1 MIKKYLKHLF
11 SYGFFILAL
20 LKRLNKP
27 KKLDVINI
35 IGDVHSASGLGNT
48 VRELVRSL
56 NDLDLNIVNVPLSVG
71 SKQNEGLE
79 IVTSKNLKSGIN
91 IFVGTPELLRV
102 ALFKLKDPK
111 LITNRNIGIWFWE
124 LNKAPS
130 DWRRLNKVI
139 DEIWVQSNYVK
150 DAFKEADCPIALM
163 PFSID
168 IKAINVINGNKSKK
182 FTFLTSFDFLSFVT
196 RKNPFATIEA
206 YKAAFDFKDNSRLII
221 KCTNRESF
229 PKAYKKIVEL
239 IKGREDIEIFDKY
252 LSDQG
257 FKELI
262 SSVDAYV
269 SLHRSEGL
277 GLNMA
282 EAMMLGVPV
291 IATGYSGN
299 LNFMNVKNSYLVD
312 FDLVPVPK
320 GAYPYGYRCYWAD
333 AKIYDA
339 IEKMRDVRFNLPDRE
354 EKVRNALDYL
364 SVFNK
369 ENQRMST
376 GREPLQF
383 LSGMQ
388 APMIRSLSLAR

>member
-130 DWRRLNKVI
+130 DWRRLNKII
-139 DEIWVQSNYVK
+139 DEIWVQSNYVR
-150 DAFKEADCPIALM
+150 DAFKEADCPINVM
-163 PFSID
+163 PFSIE
-168 IKAINVINGNKSKK
+168 IKAIDDIDGNKSNK

-206 YKAAFDFKDNSRLII
+206 YKAAFDFNDNSRLII
-221 KCTNRESF
+221 KCTNGESF
-229 PKAYKKIVEL
+229 PEAYKKIIEL
-239 IKGREDIEIFDKY
+239 IKGRDDIEIFDKY
-252 LSDQG
+252 LSSQG
-257 FKELI
+257 VKELI
-262 SSVDAYV
+262 GSVDAYV

-277 GLNMA
+277 GQGMA

-299 LNFMNVKNSYLVD
+299 LNFMNTNNSYLVD
-312 FDLVPVPK
+312 YDLVPVLK
-320 GAYPYGYRCYWAD
+320 GEYPYADGCFWAE
-333 AKIYDA
+333 AKIKDA
-339 IEKMRDVRFNLPDRE
+339 IEKMRWVKSNLVDRE
-354 EKVRNALDYL
+354 KKIKNGLDLLSAHNKDNQKNWIVSSLGLHQNEKL
-364 SVFNK
+364 K
-369 ENQRMST
+369 K
-376 GREPLQF
+376 
-383 LSGMQ
+383 
-388 APMIRSLSLAR
+388 